1 MYFYTSIP
9 VASVILPIANALC
22 IGGNDGRVRVV
33 NTTQLSED
41 STEVL
46 PGGHFP
52 GHKVDLLVVLKGK
65 LNGEGFLSAVG
76 RTSVDEPSG
85 RSYINSAP
93 CTVLISTGIGFC
105 DSFTQHTN
113 ESTCFISWAFPCGD
127 RAI

>member
-1 MYFYTSIP
+1 MCSF
-9 VASVILPIANALC
+9 
-22 IGGNDGRVRVV
+22 
-33 NTTQLSED
+33 NTTQLSERI
-41 STEVL
+41 EIL

-52 GHKVDLLVVLKGK
+52 GHKVDPLVVLKGK

-76 RTSVDEPSG
+76 TTSVEEQAR

-113 ESTCFISWAFPCGD
+113 ESTCFISWALPCGD